1 MEERNDIVIY
11 KSEDGLVTMEAMVDP
26 AGETIWASQKAMS
39 ELFGVNPQAITR
51 HLGNIYEEGEL
62 KKEATCSK
70 MEHVRQ
76 EGSRTVT
83 RQIEFY
89 NLDAIISVGYRIN
102 SRRATAFRIWSTQV
116 LKQYMIKG
124 YVVNR
129 NVVSE
134 QKYEDLKKA
143 VGLLE
148 NVFSKEL
155 LLTSEQAVDLF
166 DVIRDYTYALDTLDA
181 YDYQSL
187 KIADTTA
194 PERFHATYEN
204 AMAAIN
210 SLKEKFGASEL
221 FGVEKDASFHSS
233 IGKFSS
239 ITDNACGHGT
249 THALIGIDGDNKV
262 LIGFITLRASS
273 FITMQDDV
281 AHGEAALEIME
292 LAIDKRYEHNGYGE
306 TLIDYAIA
314 IADDMNDYVLG
325 TKYIVLCADEQAVP
339 FYEKTG
345 FEKLSNY
352 GQIPRN
358 GANDQCVPM
367 IMRIRS

>member
-1 MEERNDIVIY
+1 MELKLDIFP
-11 KSEDGLVTMEAMVDP
+11 SDMMGLTWDF
-26 AGETIWASQKAMS
+26 Q
-39 ELFGVNPQAITR
+39 VNP
-51 HLGNIYEEGEL
+51 
-62 KKEATCSK
+62 
-70 MEHVRQ
+70 
-76 EGSRTVT
+76 
-83 RQIEFY
+83 
-89 NLDAIISVGYRIN
+89 N
-102 SRRATAFRIWSTQV
+102 SCANNT
-116 LKQYMIKG
+116 
-124 YVVNR
+124 
-129 NVVSE
+129 
-134 QKYEDLKKA
+134 
-143 VGLLE
+143 
-148 NVFSKEL
+148 
-155 LLTSEQAVDLF
+155 
-166 DVIRDYTYALDTLDA
+166 
-181 YDYQSL
+181 
-187 KIADTTA
+187 
-194 PERFHATYEN
+194 HYEN
-204 AMAAIN
+204 YI
-210 SLKEKFGASEL
+210 
-221 FGVEKDASFHSS
+221 
-233 IGKFSS
+233 KFSA
-239 ITDNACGHGT
+239 ITDNACGHDT